1 MFRLVLSTVVAMAFV
16 TPVQAN
22 EKLKETCIATTK
34 IVQVA
39 ATLRQGG
46 SKSKNVKRSLTQGVN
61 KVEEKYLVTVSPL
74 VDWVYSVDGNIVQ
87 QPGGPKAVAK
97 RYRDDCFAYQP

>member
-1 MFRLVLSTVVAMAFV
+1 MFRLVLSAAVAVAFV
-16 TPVQAN
+16 SPVQAN

-46 SKSKNVKRSLTQGVN
+46 SKSKNVKRSLTEGVN
-61 KVEEKYLVTVSPL
+61 KVEDKYVVTVGPL

-87 QPGGPKAVAK
+87 QPGGPKAVAN
-97 RYRDDCFAYQP
+97 RYREDCFAYKP